1 MNQSLKQ
8 PPLTSDSTPPATSP
22 QGLRPLLVLLATLTV
37 YAWVFWPSL
46 SSMAA
51 IWWRSDTFAHGMFIP
66 LISLWL
72 VWRQRDRLP
81 SIPLGSS
88 WLGLTA
94 ILIGCLVWLLALATD
109 IAALHQLAA
118 VGILICLIPTL
129 LGLRL
134 FWALL
139 FPILYLLF
147 MVPIGEE
154 LTPMLQQVTADI
166 TVKALRLSGIP
177 VYINGLFI
185 EIPTGKFEVAEACSG
200 IRYLI
205 ASLAV
210 GTLYAYLNYTRART
224 RLIFMLASLLIPI
237 LANGVRAYL
246 IVIIAHLSEMKY
258 ATGVDHLVYGW
269 LFFGLV
275 MALMFWLGSFWHD
288 PKPSNDLQTQTPVTP
303 VASSHYLITVFTL
316 ALFIGVGWLGFQLQ
330 HSDAKAPLAELQLP
344 QSPWQSV
351 AGLSSPWKPDYLGAD
366 EVVHQSY
373 KAGRDPSNKLS
384 AVGLY
389 IARYRNESQGKELI
403 NQNNRIETAAAWTM
417 ASQQVRQV
425 QIDNQPFAVVET
437 ELRHLL
443 GTQRRTWHWYGANGQ
458 TATNPLQVKL
468 LQGINRLNG
477 NQHPSQVTLIST
489 DYEDSTR
496 ADQRMQQ
503 FVEQLDRQ
511 LLKQPKSS

>member
-8 PPLTSDSTPPATSP
+8 PPATTDSTPRAANPP
-22 QGLRPLLVLLATLTV
+22 GLQPLLLLLAALAV
-37 YAWVFWPSL
+37 YGWVFWPSL

-66 LISLWL
+66 LISIWL

-81 SIPLGSS
+81 AIPLGSS
-88 WLGLTA
+88 WLALA
-94 ILIGCLVWLLALATD
+94 AMLIGCLVWLLALATD

-118 VGILICLIPTL
+118 VGILICLIPAL
-129 LGLRL
+129 LGLHL

-166 TVKALRLSGIP
+166 TVKALRLTGIP

-210 GTLYAYLNYTRART
+210 GTLYAYLNYTRVRT
-224 RLIFMLASLLIPI
+224 RLIFMLASLLVPI

-269 LFFGLV
+269 LFFGMV
-275 MALMFWLGSFWHD
+275 MALMFWLGSFWRD
-288 PKPSNDLQTQTPVTP
+288 PEAAPAQIRQPLAIPAPS
-303 VASSHYLITVFTL
+303 SRYLISVLTL
-316 ALFIGVGWLGFQLQ
+316 TLFLGVGWSGFQLQ
-330 HSDAKAPLAELQLP
+330 HTEAEAALAELQLP
-344 QSPWQSV
+344 QSPWQPV
-351 AGLSSPWKPDYLGAD
+351 AGLSSPWAPRYQGAD
-366 EVVHQSY
+366 EVVKQSY
-373 KAGRDPSNKLS
+373 RNGEPNDQLDAI
-384 AVGLY
+384 GLY
-389 IARYRNESQGKELI
+389 IARYRNETQGKELI
-403 NQNNRIETAAAWTM
+403 NQNNRIETAPAWTIQ
-417 ASQQVRQV
+417 SQQLRQL
-425 QIDNQPFAVVET
+425 QIGDQPFPVVET
-437 ELRHLL
+437 ELRHLQ
-443 GTQRRTWHWYGANGQ
+443 GVQRRTWHWYGVNGE
-458 TATNPLQVKL
+458 TAINPLKVKL
-468 LQGINRLNG
+468 LQGLNRLSG
-477 NQHPSQVTLIST
+477 NPHPSLVTLIST

-503 FVEQLDRQ
+503 FIEQLDQQ
-511 LLKQPKSS
+511 LLKQR